1 MLKKYMGLLFISV
14 LCYNLNAQTVK
25 VIEQKSGVP
34 IEFVTIST
42 ISPKLSS
49 LTNESGIADVSK
61 FSELDSIYFAS
72 IGFETRIVSWDQ
84 LKQQEFVIGLKALNY
99 SLDEV
104 IVSATRWAQS
114 RRELTSRVTS
124 IRPEEIQ
131 VSNPQTAADLLGA
144 SGEVFIQKSQQGGG
158 SPMIRGFATNRL
170 LISVDGVRMNNAIFR
185 SGNIQNIINIDPF
198 MIDQAEVL
206 YGPGSVMYGSDA
218 IGGVMNFST
227 LKPRF
232 AKDDEIL
239 VNGSASTRFSS
250 ANNEIT
256 SHVDVRV
263 GSQKLAS
270 VTSFTFNRFGD
281 LRMGSDGPEFYL
293 RKEYVKQINGTDV
306 VFQNE
311 DQQLQV
317 PSGFEMGH
325 FMQKLAFQPNEY
337 WNFEYGLIY
346 SNTTNY
352 SRYDRLLRYKN
363 GLPRSAEWYYGPQ
376 KWLVNRF
383 SITHQK
389 KRRLF
394 DEFVLNLSAQQFEES
409 RHDRDFM
416 GAVLYERFE
425 KVNAYALNFDLRKTL
440 NERSRLLYGAELVFN
455 DVESS
460 GIDRD
465 IIALTSQKGPA
476 RYPQSDWL
484 SAALFAIY
492 QYELSDKSMI
502 QAGAR
507 YNYFSM
513 NATFDTTFYKFP
525 FVNTENQD
533 GALTGSLG
541 FNYRPNEKWIV
552 RAGVSTGFRAPNVDD
567 IGKVFDSEPGAV
579 VVPNPDLKPEYA
591 YNAEFDLARV
601 FADRVKIDISA
612 FYTLLDQAMV
622 RRDFLFN
629 GLDSIMYDG
638 ELSKVQAIQ
647 NAAKATVYGLQIA
660 AEWKMENGFSLFS
673 HLTWQKGEEEL
684 DDGSKSPLR
693 HSAPVFGI
701 TRLSYKHRGLRLD
714 LYAQYAQEVPFKDM
728 PESEISKDYLY
739 PADSDGNPY
748 SPGWYTLNFKAMK
761 RINDMFTF
769 SGGIENITD
778 QRYMPYS
785 SGLVA
790 SGRNFIFSLR
800 MNF

>member
-1 MLKKYMGLLFISV
+1 MIKKYAGLLLLSL
-14 LCYNLNAQTVK
+14 LCIGLKAQTVK
-25 VIEQKSGVP
+25 LIDQQKSP
-34 IEFVTIST
+34 LEFVAISAV
-42 ISPKLSS
+42 SPKLSS
-49 LTNESGIADVSK
+49 LTNENGIADISV
-61 FSELDSIYFAS
+61 FRDLDSIYFS
-72 IGFETRIVSWDQ
+72 SLGFETRVLSW
-84 LKQQEFVIGLKALNY
+84 KALEENNFLVVLRSSNY

-124 IRPEEIQ
+124 IRSEEIQ
-131 VSNPQTAADLLGA
+131 VSNPQTAADLLAA

-227 LKPRF
+227 LKPSF
-232 AKDDEIL
+232 ALEDKTLI
-239 VNGSASTRFSS
+239 NGSALTRFSS
-250 ANNEIT
+250 ANNELS
-256 SHVDVRV
+256 SHVHLRV
-263 GSQKLAS
+263 GTRQLAS

-281 LRMGSDGPEFYL
+281 LRMGSDGLDFYL
-293 RKEYVKQINGTDV
+293 RKEYVKQIYGSDV

-325 FMQKLAFQPNEY
+325 FMQKLSFQPNDN

-383 SITHQK
+383 TVTHAK
-389 KRRLF
+389 PGRLF
-394 DEFVLNLSAQQFEES
+394 DEIVMNLSAQQFEES

-416 GAVLYERFE
+416 GSVLYERFE
-425 KVNAYALNFDLRKTL
+425 KVNAYALNLDLRKKL
-440 NERSRLLYGAELVFN
+440 SDRSRLLYGAEIVYN
-455 DVESS
+455 EVEST
-460 GIDRD
+460 GADRD
-465 IIALTSQKGPA
+465 ILNGISQKGSA

-484 SAALFAIY
+484 SAALFATY
-492 QYELSDKSMI
+492 QYELTEEIMA
-502 QAGAR
+502 QAGVR

-525 FVNTENQD
+525 FVKSDNQD

-541 FNYRPNEKWIV
+541 FNYRPNENWIV
-552 RAGVSTGFRAPNVDD
+552 RTGISTGFRAPNVDD

-579 VVPNPDLKPEYA
+579 VVPNPNLKPEYA
-591 YNAEFDLARV
+591 YNAEFDVARV
-601 FADRVKIDISA
+601 FADRVKLDFSA

-622 RRDFLFN
+622 RRDFAFN

-647 NAAKATVYGLQIA
+647 NVAKATVYGLQLA
-660 AEWKMENGFSLFS
+660 AEWKMDNGFSLFS

-693 HSAPVFGI
+693 HAAPMFGI
-701 TRLSYKHRGLRLD
+701 TRLSYKNKGLRLD
-714 LYAQYAQEVPFKDM
+714 LYAQYSAEVPFEEM
-728 PESEISKDYLY
+728 PDSELGKYYLY
-739 PADSDGNPY
+739 PTNSEGNLY
-748 SPGWYTLNFKAMK
+748 SPAWYTLNFKMMK
-761 RINDMFTF
+761 KINETF
-769 SGGIENITD
+769 MLTGGIENITD

-790 SGRNFIFSLR
+790 SGRNFIFSLQ
-800 MNF
+800 MKF

>member
-1 MLKKYMGLLFISV
+1 MYKKYIGLLLISM
-14 LCYNLNAQTVK
+14 LCYSLNAQTVK
-25 VIEQKSGVP
+25 VIEQKSGDP
-34 IEFVTIST
+34 IEFVTISSV
-42 ISPKLSS
+42 SPKLSS
-49 LTNESGIADVSK
+49 LTNESGLADVSM
-61 FSELDSIYFAS
+61 FSELDSIYFSS
-72 IGFETRIVSWDQ
+72 IGFETRIISWEQ
-84 LKQQEFVIGLKALNY
+84 LKQQDFIAGLKALNY

-227 LKPRF
+227 LKPGF
-232 AKDDEIL
+232 AKDNKIL

-281 LRMGSDGPEFYL
+281 LRMGSDGPDFYL
-293 RKEYVKQINGTDV
+293 RKDYVKRINGTDV

-325 FMQKLAFQPNEY
+325 FMQKISYLPNDH

-363 GLPRSAEWYYGPQ
+363 GIPRSAEWYYGPQ

-389 KRRLF
+389 QLVLF

-409 RHDRDFM
+409 RHDRDFN
-416 GAVLYERFE
+416 GSVLYERFE
-425 KVNAYALNFDLRKTL
+425 KVNAYAMNLDLRKNL
-440 NERSRLLYGAELVFN
+440 SDRSRLLYGAEFVYN
-455 DVESS
+455 DVASS
-460 GIDRD
+460 GIDTD
-465 IIALTSQKGPA
+465 VLSGLGQKGPA
-476 RYPQSDWL
+476 RYPQTDWL
-484 SAALFAIY
+484 SAALFATY

-525 FVNTENQD
+525 FVKTDNKD

-579 VVPNPDLKPEYA
+579 VVPNPNLKPEYA

-629 GLDSIMYDG
+629 GMDSIMYDG

-660 AEWKMENGFSLFS
+660 AEWKMDNGFSLFS

-701 TRLSYKHRGLRLD
+701 TRLSYKQRGLRLD

-739 PADSDGNPY
+739 PADGDGNPY

-761 RINDMFTF
+761 KINDTFTL

-785 SGLVA
+785 SGLVS
-790 SGRNFIFSLR
+790 SGRNFIFALR

>member
-1 MLKKYMGLLFISV
+1 MLKKYFGLLFIST

-25 VIEQKSGVP
+25 VVEKKSGAP

-49 LTNESGIADVSK
+49 LTNESGLADVSM
-61 FSELDSIYFAS
+61 FRELDSIYFTS
-72 IGFETRIVSWDQ
+72 IGFETRIISWDQ
-84 LKQQEFVIGLKALNY
+84 MKQHDFVIGLKALNY

-124 IRPEEIQ
+124 IRGPEIQ
-131 VSNPQTAADLLGA
+131 ISNPQTAADLLAA

-227 LKPRF
+227 LKPFF
-232 AKDDEIL
+232 AHDDKIV
-239 VNGSASTRFSS
+239 VNGSAATRFSS

-256 SHVDVRV
+256 SHVHIKL

-281 LRMGSDGPEFYL
+281 LRMGSRGSDFYL
-293 RKEYVKQINGTDV
+293 RKEYVKRINDIDV

-325 FMQKLAFQPNEY
+325 FMQKLSFQPTER
-337 WNFEYGLIY
+337 WFFEYGLIY

-383 SITHQK
+383 TITHTRQ
-389 KRRLF
+389 RILF
-394 DEFVLNLSAQQFEES
+394 DEIMLNLSAQQFEES

-416 GAVLYERFE
+416 GSVLYERFE
-425 KVNAYALNFDLRKTL
+425 KVNAYALNLDLRKSF
-440 NERSRLLYGAELVFN
+440 NEQSRLLYGAEIVFN
-455 DVESS
+455 DVAST
-460 GIDRD
+460 GTDRD
-465 IIALTSQKGPA
+465 IFTDISEKGPA

-484 SAALFAIY
+484 SAALFATY
-492 QYELSDKSMI
+492 QYELSDKSMV
-502 QAGAR
+502 QAGVR

-525 FVNTENQD
+525 FETAENQD

-541 FNYRPNEKWIV
+541 FNYRPNESWIV

-591 YNAEFDLARV
+591 YNAEIDMARV
-601 FADRVKIDISA
+601 FSDRVKIDISA

-660 AEWKMENGFSLFS
+660 AEWKMDNGFSLFS

-701 TRLSYKHRGLRLD
+701 TRLSYMHSGLRFD
-714 LYAQYAQEVPFKDM
+714 LYGQYSQKVSYKDM

-739 PADSDGNPY
+739 PADNNGNPY
-748 SPGWYTLNFKAMK
+748 APGWYTLNFKAMK
-761 RINDMFTF
+761 RINEMFTF

>member
-416 GAVLYERFE
+416 GSVLYERFE
-425 KVNAYALNFDLRKTL
+425 KVNAYALNFDLRKSL

-465 IIALTSQKGPA
+465 ILARTSQKGPA

-513 NATFDTTFYKFP
+513 NAKFDTTFYKFP
-525 FVNTENQD
+525 FVTTDNQD

-612 FYTLLDQAMV
+612 FYTVLDQAMV

-629 GLDSIMYDG
+629 GMDSVMYDG

-647 NAAKATVYGLQIA
+647 NAAKAKVYGLQIA
-660 AEWKMENGFSLFS
+660 AEWKMDNGFSLFS
-673 HLTWQKGEEEL
+673 HVTWQKGEEEL
-684 DDGSKSPLR
+684 DYGSKSPLR

>member
-1 MLKKYMGLLFISV
+1 MLKKYMGLLFVSM

-49 LTNESGIADVSK
+49 LTNESGIADVSI

-72 IGFETRIVSWDQ
+72 IGFETRIVSWDL
-84 LKQQEFVIGLKALNY
+84 LKRQEFVIGLKALNY

-198 MIDQAEVL
+198 LIDQAEVL

-232 AKDDEIL
+232 AKDDKIL
-239 VNGSASTRFSS
+239 VNGSAATRFSS

-263 GSQKLAS
+263 GSQKLSS

-281 LRMGSDGPEFYL
+281 LRMGSDGPDFYL
-293 RKEYVKQINGTDV
+293 RKEYVKRINGTDV

-389 KRRLF
+389 ERRLF

>member
-1 MLKKYMGLLFISV
+1 MIKKYTLLLFMSM
-14 LCYNLNAQTVK
+14 LCYGLNAQTVK
-25 VIEQKSGVP
+25 LIDQQKTP
-34 IEFVTIST
+34 LEFVTIST
-42 ISPKLSS
+42 ITPKLSS
-49 LTNESGIADVSK
+49 LTNENGIADVSV
-61 FSELDSIYFAS
+61 FRNLDSIYFTS
-72 IGFETRIVSWDQ
+72 LGYETRIMNWT
-84 LKQQEFVIGLKALNY
+84 ALENANFIVALRASNY

-227 LKPRF
+227 LKPLF
-232 AKDDEIL
+232 AHDDNIA
-239 VNGSASTRFSS
+239 VNGSVATRFSS
-250 ANNEIT
+250 ANNELT
-256 SHVDVRV
+256 SHVHIKV
-263 GSQKLAS
+263 GGQKLAS

-281 LRMGSDGPEFYL
+281 LRMGSRGSDFYL
-293 RKEYVKQINGTDV
+293 RKEYVERINDIDV

-325 FMQKLAFQPNEY
+325 FMQKLSFQPNEY
-337 WNFEYGLIY
+337 WNLEYGLIY

-352 SRYDRLLRYKN
+352 SRYDRLLRYKD
-363 GLPRSAEWYYGPQ
+363 GQPRSAEWYYGPQ

-383 SITHQK
+383 TVTHTKQ
-389 KRRLF
+389 RILF
-394 DEFVLNLSAQQFEES
+394 DEIVLNMSAQQFEES

-416 GAVLYERFE
+416 GSVLYERFE
-425 KVNAYALNFDLRKTL
+425 KVNAYALNVDLRKGL
-440 NERSRLLYGAELVFN
+440 NDRSRLLYGAEIVFN
-455 DVESS
+455 DVASTGTDTYIFT
-460 GIDRD
+460 GI
-465 IIALTSQKGPA
+465 SEKGPA

-484 SAALFAIY
+484 SAALFATY

-525 FVNTENQD
+525 FVTAENQD

-541 FNYRPNEKWIV
+541 FNYRPNESWIV
-552 RAGVSTGFRAPNVDD
+552 RAGISTGFRAPNVDD
-567 IGKVFDSEPGAV
+567 IGKVFDSEAGAV

-591 YNAEFDLARV
+591 YNAEFDVARV
-601 FADRVKIDISA
+601 FADRVKLDVSA

-622 RRDFLFN
+622 RRDYLFN
-629 GLDSIMYDG
+629 GMDSIMYDG

-647 NAAKATVYGLQIA
+647 NVAQATVYGLQIA
-660 AEWKMENGFSLFS
+660 AEWKMDNGFSLFS

-693 HSAPVFGI
+693 HAAPMFGI
-701 TRLSYKHRGLRLD
+701 TRLSYKNRGLRLD
-714 LYAQYAQEVPFKDM
+714 LYAQYTSEVPFEEM
-728 PESEISKDYLY
+728 PDSELSKDYLY
-739 PADSDGNPY
+739 PTDSNGNLY
-748 SPGWYTLNFKAMK
+748 APGWYTLNFKAMK
-761 RINDMFTF
+761 KINETFTLT
-769 SGGIENITD
+769 GGIENITD

>member
-1 MLKKYMGLLFISV
+1 
-14 LCYNLNAQTVK
+14 
-25 VIEQKSGVP
+25 
-34 IEFVTIST
+34 
-42 ISPKLSS
+42 
-49 LTNESGIADVSK
+49 
-61 FSELDSIYFAS
+61 
-72 IGFETRIVSWDQ
+72 
-84 LKQQEFVIGLKALNY
+84 
-99 SLDEV
+99 
-104 IVSATRWAQS
+104 
-114 RRELTSRVTS
+114 
-124 IRPEEIQ
+124 
-131 VSNPQTAADLLGA
+131 
-144 SGEVFIQKSQQGGG
+144 
-158 SPMIRGFATNRL
+158 
-170 LISVDGVRMNNAIFR
+170 
-185 SGNIQNIINIDPF
+185 
-198 MIDQAEVL
+198 
-206 YGPGSVMYGSDA
+206 
-218 IGGVMNFST
+218 
-227 LKPRF
+227 
-232 AKDDEIL
+232 
-239 VNGSASTRFSS
+239 
-250 ANNEIT
+250 
-256 SHVDVRV
+256 
-263 GSQKLAS
+263 
-270 VTSFTFNRFGD
+270 
-281 LRMGSDGPEFYL
+281 
-293 RKEYVKQINGTDV
+293 V

-325 FMQKLAFQPNEY
+325 FMQKISYLPNDH

-363 GLPRSAEWYYGPQ
+363 GIPRSAEWYYGPQ

-389 KRRLF
+389 QLVLF

-409 RHDRDFM
+409 RHDRDFN
-416 GAVLYERFE
+416 GSVLYERFE
-425 KVNAYALNFDLRKTL
+425 KVNAYAMNLDLRKNL
-440 NERSRLLYGAELVFN
+440 SDRSRLLYGAEFVYN
-455 DVESS
+455 DVASS
-460 GIDRD
+460 GIDTD
-465 IIALTSQKGPA
+465 VLSGLGQKGPA
-476 RYPQSDWL
+476 RYPQTDWL
-484 SAALFAIY
+484 SAALFATY

-525 FVNTENQD
+525 FVKTDNKD

-579 VVPNPDLKPEYA
+579 VVPNPNLKPEYA

-629 GLDSIMYDG
+629 GMDSIMYDG

-660 AEWKMENGFSLFS
+660 AEWKMDNGFSLFS

-701 TRLSYKHRGLRLD
+701 TRLSYKQRGLRLD

-739 PADSDGNPY
+739 PADGDGNPY

-761 RINDMFTF
+761 KINDTFTL

-785 SGLVA
+785 SGLVS
-790 SGRNFIFSLR
+790 SGRNFIFALR

>member
-1 MLKKYMGLLFISV
+1 MIKKYAGLLLLSL
-14 LCYNLNAQTVK
+14 LCIGLKAQTVK
-25 VIEQKSGVP
+25 LIDQQKSP
-34 IEFVTIST
+34 LEFVAISAV
-42 ISPKLSS
+42 SPKLSS
-49 LTNESGIADVSK
+49 LTNENGIADISV
-61 FSELDSIYFAS
+61 FRDLDSIYFS
-72 IGFETRIVSWDQ
+72 SLGFETRVLSW
-84 LKQQEFVIGLKALNY
+84 KALEENNFLVVLRSSNY

-124 IRPEEIQ
+124 IRSEEIQ
-131 VSNPQTAADLLGA
+131 VSNPQTAADLLAA

-227 LKPRF
+227 LKPSF
-232 AKDDEIL
+232 ALEDKTLI
-239 VNGSASTRFSS
+239 NGSALTRFSS
-250 ANNEIT
+250 ANNELS
-256 SHVDVRV
+256 SHVHLRV
-263 GSQKLAS
+263 GTRQLAS

-281 LRMGSDGPEFYL
+281 LRMGSDGLDFYL
-293 RKEYVKQINGTDV
+293 RKEYVKQIYGSDV

-325 FMQKLAFQPNEY
+325 FMQKLSFQPNDN

-383 SITHQK
+383 TVTHAK
-389 KRRLF
+389 PGRLF
-394 DEFVLNLSAQQFEES
+394 DEIVMNLSAQQFEES

-416 GAVLYERFE
+416 GSVLYERFE
-425 KVNAYALNFDLRKTL
+425 KVNAYALNLDLRKKL
-440 NERSRLLYGAELVFN
+440 SDRSRLLYGAEIVYN
-455 DVESS
+455 EVEST
-460 GIDRD
+460 GADRD
-465 IIALTSQKGPA
+465 ILNGISQKGSA
-476 RYPQSDWL
+476 RSPQSDWL
-484 SAALFAIY
+484 SAALFATY
-492 QYELSDKSMI
+492 QYELTEEIMA
-502 QAGAR
+502 QAGVR

-525 FVNTENQD
+525 FVKSDNQD

-541 FNYRPNEKWIV
+541 FNYRPNENWIV
-552 RAGVSTGFRAPNVDD
+552 RTGISTGFRAPNVDD

-579 VVPNPDLKPEYA
+579 VVPNPNLKPEYA
-591 YNAEFDLARV
+591 YNAEFDVARV
-601 FADRVKIDISA
+601 FADRVKLDFSA

-622 RRDFLFN
+622 RRDFAFN

-647 NAAKATVYGLQIA
+647 NVAKATVYGLQLA
-660 AEWKMENGFSLFS
+660 AEWKMDNGFSLFS

-693 HSAPVFGI
+693 HAAPMFGI
-701 TRLSYKHRGLRLD
+701 TRLSYKNKGLRLD
-714 LYAQYAQEVPFKDM
+714 LYAQYSAEVPFEEM
-728 PESEISKDYLY
+728 PDSELGKYYLY
-739 PADSDGNPY
+739 PTNSEGNLY
-748 SPGWYTLNFKAMK
+748 SPAWYTLNFKMMK
-761 RINDMFTF
+761 KINETF
-769 SGGIENITD
+769 MLTGGIENITD

-790 SGRNFIFSLR
+790 SGRNFIFSLQ
-800 MNF
+800 MKF